1 MFKSITKESATDKK
15 AAQKYNSI
23 AWMINHGIAPNLLM
37 LLLIVGGLVMSFI
50 IRKEYMPDV
59 TLDRVGIVINY
70 PGASP
75 DEIESAIALPIEAI
89 ITPLEGIKEV
99 KTIIRTG
106 RLFIRAE
113 LEGSDNAQK
122 IFQDVQQAITRIN
135 TFPTEMDKPRIFLAS
150 KVRDVME
157 IVVHG
162 DLDAIGIKRLSEEIR
177 DRILQSVDIS
187 KVTLHGTA
195 KEEIHIDISQH
206 MLNSLQTDLSTIAKK
221 ISLLTKEQSTGTIK
235 SNSGNILVKVD
246 ERLLWAD
253 EFAQL
258 SIMPDKNGG
267 ALQLKDVAKITE
279 GFADSKSMITFDGQ
293 LAASLRIYR
302 VGEQSPDK
310 IGKAIEAMWPELE
323 ALLPPTAG
331 LTIIDDDA
339 KNYQKRLSLLLKNA
353 FFGLLLVLFFMSLF
367 LDFRLAFWVVA
378 GIPSAFLGAILFL
391 PSFGI
396 SINMVSMFGFIIA
409 LGIVV
414 DDAIIAGEN
423 IYTHMQEGM
432 PFSSAAQ
439 LGAQEVAK
447 PLTFAI
453 LTNIIAFIPLLF
465 LPGFMKLMFGAIP
478 VVVILCFVISWLEAL
493 FILPAHL
500 ARINQK
506 TTKTPGNNILSKS
519 AYYFSFAMQKAQQNF
534 DKALES
540 FIQHPYLSVLKK
552 CLSWPALTL
561 SIASLILLWVLGY
574 AFSGKMGFSL
584 MPKMEGRWVKASIVL
599 PEDFTLMQMN
609 KVKDKLESNAK
620 EMLSKNEI
628 EQAVISIRSEIFENT
643 LEVGLLLVDS
653 EEREISS
660 VDIKSLWREQSKLL
674 GKQSLNN
681 LGKLRFGSA
690 RKNSNS
696 QIEASITLEL
706 RHNDTNVL
714 SNAAIAA
721 QNYLQ
726 SDQQSGQYITS
737 ITNSMEQGN
746 PQWSLTLNENGQ
758 SLGFNGSDVAKQLRS
773 SLYGARVTRQHR
785 GQNEVT
791 VLVRLPLRERQ
802 SSGDIENLL
811 ISTGDGGFVPLNE
824 IANISKTY
832 SPATIK
838 RYKNQRIEQLY
849 IEVEDETKTPQVND
863 FIHQQLT
870 LRLTRQFAGLKV
882 SMSGDQKEIAQSVSK
897 LELGTLF
904 ALTGIYILLA
914 IAFKS
919 YLQPL
924 LIMAI
929 IPFGAV
935 GAILG
940 HLLLG
945 FGLSIVSLMGM
956 LALAGVVINDSLI
969 MVEYA
974 NKQVTQ
980 GHKPKQAIINAGMRR
995 FRPILLT
1002 TLTTFG
1008 GLAPMVFETSRQA
1021 QFIVP
1026 MAVSLGF
1033 GILFTTFICLLVLP
1047 CLYLITSEYND
1058 IKA

>member
-1 MFKSITKESATDKK
+1 MTQSSQHQSIPDKK
-15 AAQKYNSI
+15 HNAI
-23 AWMINHGIAPNLLM
+23 TWMINHGIAPNLLM
-37 LLLIVGGLVMSFI
+37 LLLIIGGLVMSLM
-50 IRKEYMPDV
+50 IRKEYMPGV

-99 KTIIRTG
+99 KTVIRTG

-113 LEGSDNAQK
+113 LESSGNAQK
-122 IFQDVQQAITRIN
+122 IFQDVQQAVTRIN
-135 TFPTEMDKPRIFLAS
+135 TFPIEMDKPRIFLAS
-150 KVRDVME
+150 KVVDVME
-157 IVVHG
+157 LVVHG

-187 KVTLHGTA
+187 KVSLHGSA

-206 MLNSLQTDLSTIAKK
+206 MLNSLQTDLATIAQE
-221 ISLLTKEQSTGTIK
+221 ISKLTKEQSAGTIK
-235 SNSGNILVKVD
+235 SNRGNILVKVD

-258 SIMPDKNGG
+258 NIMTNKNGG
-267 ALQLKDVAKITE
+267 VFQLKDIANVTE
-279 GFADSKSMITFDGQ
+279 GFADTKSMITFDGQ

-302 VGEQSPDK
+302 VGEQSPDQV
-310 IGKAIEAMWPELE
+310 GKAIEEMWPELE

-367 LDFRLAFWVVA
+367 LDYRLAFWVVA

-423 IYTHMQEGM
+423 IYSHMQEGM
-432 PFSSAAQ
+432 SFSSAAQ

-478 VVVILCFVISWLEAL
+478 VVVILCFAISWLEAL

-500 ARINQK
+500 ARINNK
-506 TTKTPGNNILSKS
+506 TTKAPSNKIFNKTGQ
-519 AYYFSFAMQKAQQNF
+519 YFSSVMQKVQHRF

-540 FIQHPYLSVLKK
+540 FIQRQYLSVLKK

-561 SIASLILLWVLGY
+561 SIASLILLWVLAY

-584 MPKMEGRWVKASIVL
+584 MPKMEGRWVKASMVL

-609 KVKDKLESNAK
+609 KVRDQLENSAK
-620 EMLSKNEI
+620 GMLSKHDI
-628 EQAVISIRSEIFENT
+628 EQVVVSIRSAIFENT

-660 VDIKSLWREQSKLL
+660 AEIKKLWQEQSKSS
-674 GKQSLNN
+674 KNRALNR

-706 RHNDTNVL
+706 RHNDTNAL
-714 SNAAIAA
+714 SKAAIAA

-726 SDQQSGQYITS
+726 SEQQSGQYITS

-758 SLGFNGSDVAKQLRS
+758 NLGLNGSDVAKQLRS
-773 SLYGARVTRQHR
+773 ALYGARVTRQHR

-791 VLVRLPLRERQ
+791 VLVRLPLSERQ
-802 SSGDIENLL
+802 NTGDIENLL
-811 ISTGDGGFVPLNE
+811 ISTGNGGFVPLME
-824 IANISKTY
+824 VADISKTY

-849 IEVEDETKTPQVND
+849 IEIEDETKIPQVSGLIKNQLYSALT
-863 FIHQQLT
+863 HQYT
-870 LRLTRQFAGLKV
+870 GLKV
-882 SMSGDQKEIAQSVSK
+882 SMTGDQKEIAESVSR
-897 LELGTLF
+897 LELGSFF

-969 MVEYA
+969 LIEYA
-974 NKQVTQ
+974 NKQVIQ
-980 GHKPKQAIINAGMRR
+980 GHNTHQAIINAGMRR

-1047 CLYLITSEYND
+1047 CLFTIATKYND
-1058 IKA
+1058 IRNKQT